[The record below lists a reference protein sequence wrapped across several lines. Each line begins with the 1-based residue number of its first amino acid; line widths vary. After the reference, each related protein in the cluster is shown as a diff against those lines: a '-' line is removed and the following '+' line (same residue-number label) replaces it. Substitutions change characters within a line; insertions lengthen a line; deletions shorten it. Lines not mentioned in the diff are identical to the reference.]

1 MGIIITVCVVFFL
14 LRRRRNLRLLKE
26 QTAEPFI
33 AYEVDQSIRVGD
45 IKSWSGLIPLSWRI
59 NPFRDGL
66 PDEAQKASASRIPPS
81 GNRDDA
87 EEDSNADLRR
97 IFEDRRHEARL
108 LQFLASRMDPVREQE
123 HAENRDEVGSEAPPP
138 TYISRRR

>member
-1 MGIIITVCVVFFL
+1 M
-14 LRRRRNLRLLKE
+14 LRRRRNLQLLKE
-26 QTAEPFI
+26 QTAEPFT
-33 AYEVDQSIRVGD
+33 AHEVDQSIRVGD

-66 PDEAQKASASRIPPS
+66 PDEAQKASASRTSPGGDTPE
-81 GNRDDA
+81 NRDDA